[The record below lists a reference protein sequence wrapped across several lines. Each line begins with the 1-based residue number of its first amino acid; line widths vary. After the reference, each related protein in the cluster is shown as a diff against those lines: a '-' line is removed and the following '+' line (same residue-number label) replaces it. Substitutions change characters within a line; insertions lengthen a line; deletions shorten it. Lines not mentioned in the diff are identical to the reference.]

1 MTTQQKA
8 RNFINRF
15 ARPIDLARWKFHFE
29 GGTKDDVADAL
40 AAYQNEDGGFGHGLE
55 ADLFNPHS
63 SPIQTCHAIEML
75 REIGYLEAS
84 HPIILG
90 MLRYLDSGADFD
102 EQHAQWLNV
111 LPTNNDYPHAV
122 WWHYGENGSEFKYNP
137 TAALAGFLLRYAPQ
151 DTPLYARACQIAR
164 AAYEWFMAQPPF
176 IETHV
181 TLCLM
186 HLYEDCLGSHA
197 ALLDMHAFAS
207 KLSEQIDLNICKDTR
222 AWSREYVAFPSTYLR
237 SRNSVFC
244 RGHEELIAQE
254 CRFIR
259 ENQQA
264 DGAFPVLWKWWTDY
278 KEFALSVKWWQSD
291 FCIRNLLFLR
301 EFEGLSTKA

>member
-122 WWHYGENGSEFKYNP
+122 WWHYGENGSEFKIIRPRHWRAFSCVMPRRTPRCMREHVRSRERPMN
-137 TAALAGFLLRYAPQ
+137 GSWHNRRLLR
-151 DTPLYARACQIAR
+151 R
-164 AAYEWFMAQPPF
+164 M
-176 IETHV
+176 
-181 TLCLM
+181 
-186 HLYEDCLGSHA
+186 
-197 ALLDMHAFAS
+197 
-207 KLSEQIDLNICKDTR
+207 
-222 AWSREYVAFPSTYLR
+222 SRCA
-237 SRNSVFC
+237 
-244 RGHEELIAQE
+244 
-254 CRFIR
+254 
-259 ENQQA
+259 
-264 DGAFPVLWKWWTDY
+264 
-278 KEFALSVKWWQSD
+278 
-291 FCIRNLLFLR
+291 
-301 EFEGLSTKA
+301 